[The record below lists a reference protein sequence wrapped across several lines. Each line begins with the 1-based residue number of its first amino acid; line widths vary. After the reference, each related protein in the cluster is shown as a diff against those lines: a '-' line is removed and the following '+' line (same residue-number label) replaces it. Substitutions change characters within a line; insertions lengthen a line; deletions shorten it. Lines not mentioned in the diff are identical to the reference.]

1 MFPLSIVSYVKIVV
15 VSLLLCGC
23 AYGYIEHSRFEEYKS
38 EIKAI
43 AEKQIAQNESKVKE
57 QALINKGISNAY
69 EAKLSAIHTYYDGMR
84 NSSGSPMSSLSLS
97 SSGTNV
103 SSSDF
108 KLDCAITT
116 QQVVSLQD
124 WIKEQSGL

>member
-1 MFPLSIVSYVKIVV
+1 MFPLSIVSYVKIVII
-15 VSLLLCGC
+15 SLLLCGC

-43 AEKQIAQNESKVKE
+43 AEKQIAQNEAKVKE
-57 QALINKGISNAY
+57 QDLINKGISNEY
-69 EAKLSAIHTYYDGMR
+69 QAKLSTLRAYYSGLH
-84 NSSGSPMSSLSLS
+84 NSSSNPMSSLSLS